1 MWWNHMIK
9 GPAKVGVFVQ
19 YHLVGERTL
28 LFVAK
33 MNYNAGTL
41 TTLSGGGSPPLTVTY
56 TLEK

>member
-1 MWWNHMIK
+1 MIE

-33 MNYNAGTL
+33 MNYNAETL
-41 TTLSGGGSPPLTVTY
+41 TTLSGEWRECPPLTVTY
-56 TLEK
+56 TLEN